1 MIDADPA
8 RERLTFTLES
18 PSSVDGAQYSYY
30 TLPGSV
36 DPHQRILTFRALSH
50 RTLHVAIQLLIVWQI
65 LFLRLG

>member
-1 MIDADPA
+1 MIDAYPA

-30 TLPGSV
+30 TLPGTAGL
-36 DPHQRILTFRALSH
+36 HQRILTFRTVGH
-50 RTLHVAIQLLIVWQI
+50 RTLHVAMQLLTAWQI